1 MWKNN
6 SLLPALC
13 SAFPSVP
20 ISPPVGNAFA
30 SVAPKA
36 NNVNANASP
45 AQMRRATEPAIS
57 DDFQPE
63 VEILI
68 LNPIELAQKL
78 YNSGEILT
86 VPLHSDDVPT

>member
-1 MWKNN
+1 MRNNN
-6 SLLPALC
+6 SLLAALR

-30 SVAPKA
+30 PVVPKA

-45 AQMRRATEPAIS
+45 AEMRRATETAIL
-57 DDFQPE
+57 DDFQPD

-68 LNPIELAQKL
+68 LNPIELSQK
-78 YNSGEILT
+78 S
-86 VPLHSDDVPT
+86 